1 MHLLNKI
8 EQWTQGGPTAGNLY
22 QDGWENWDISA
33 LIGASGPGGL
43 MMETGFFGDY
53 GEGGENWGDPSVEG
67 TTAANW
73 MAAYGEYLNPYDTTQ
88 EQMIGKGF
96 IDDMN
101 QKFSETYQKFGIA
114 SKVAGKSGF
123 GTSYSATSLT
133 QDVIQNAGAAMGAAR
148 TKKDSLIYGAREDW
162 VSELYNTFEYLG
174 TMGAFDEDRDWND

>member
-1 MHLLNKI
+1 MYLLNKI

-22 QDGWENWDISA
+22 QDDWENWDISA
-33 LIGASGPGGL
+33 LIGAGGPAE
-43 MMETGFFGDY
+43 MMLETGFFDDFD
-53 GEGGENWGDPSVEG
+53 EA
-67 TTAANW
+67 TQANW
-73 MAAYGEYLNPYDTTQ
+73 MGAYSEYLSPYDPTQ

-96 IDDMN
+96 VDDMN

-114 SKVAGKSGF
+114 SKMAGKSGF
-123 GTSYSATSLT
+123 GTSYSSTGLT

-174 TMGAFDEDRDWND
+174 TMGAFDEDNEWNN